1 MIDFCNHIRIGEVT
15 AEELKL
21 LNRRHVDTLHSMQL
35 NDARRRVPTN
45 ARADHHN
52 AERLETFRERSRS
65 MIRDFGQ
72 PELPLYNVTA
82 VDTHFDT
89 RRMEEIVVASLI
101 PLDSNKCGRL
111 STQLGIAPGVRVM
124 LRRNIHISSGLVNGA
139 MFIIK
144 DITGPIFGRD

>member
-1 MIDFCNHIRIGEVT
+1 MLDFCNHIRIGEVT

-72 PELPLYNVTA
+72 TELPIYNVTA

-89 RRMEEIVVASLI
+89 RGNGGNCSRN
-101 PLDSNKCGRL
+101 LDYPRPQQMWRPIDTIRYCAWGSRYATSKYPYL
-111 STQLGIAPGVRVM
+111 
-124 LRRNIHISSGLVNGA
+124 LRIG
-139 MFIIK
+139 
-144 DITGPIFGRD
+144 